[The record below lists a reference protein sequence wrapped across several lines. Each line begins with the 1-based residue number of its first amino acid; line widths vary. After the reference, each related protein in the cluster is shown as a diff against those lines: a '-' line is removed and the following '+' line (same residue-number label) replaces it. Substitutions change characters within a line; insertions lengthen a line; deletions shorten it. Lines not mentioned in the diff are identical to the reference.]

1 MRDWHCEPLLRLTNY
16 SIPPC
21 LMPPTLEVGDC
32 MEVSAV
38 YGIDELQLGM
48 ELIVP
53 APIFI
58 RTYIQ

>member
-32 MEVSAV
+32 MEAVQRLIGLVS
-38 YGIDELQLGM
+38 
-48 ELIVP
+48 
-53 APIFI
+53 
-58 RTYIQ
+58 